1 MKGLKCIEWTKIYS
15 SEGKLIQQNSANSKI
30 DVSSLSKGGHFLE
43 IKSQQGLSR
52 HQFIKESY

>member
-1 MKGLKCIEWTKIYS
+1 MSNGQSIYG
-15 SEGKLIQQNSANSKI
+15 SEGKLVQQNSANSKI
-30 DVSSLSKGGHFLE
+30 DVSSLSKGRYFLE